1 MTLALLTTAAILAT
15 YRVAMMVTREE
26 GPFDV
31 FDRLRA
37 RANRLT
43 STRDPVQPNRLR
55 SHWVARGI
63 SCPLCVSFWLSLL
76 AAFLV
81 TQVAGIAPVA
91 AFGLWLPIAG
101 GCLFLFQIGGS

>member
-1 MTLALLTTAAILAT
+1 MTLALLTTAAILAV

-37 RANRLT
+37 AANRLP
-43 STRDPVQPNRLR
+43 DNAEGNRR
-55 SHWVARGI
+55 RPHWIARGLA
-63 SCPLCVSFWLSLL
+63 CPLCVSFWLSLL

-81 TQVAGIAPVA
+81 TQVAGIDPLAT
-91 AFGLWLPIAG
+91 FGLWLPVAG
-101 GCLFLFQIGGS
+101 GVLFLFQIGGS